1 MMYRPHFLD
10 GTSTDPSADMASDG
24 ERNTRN
30 DPVPRE
36 EHLTDEDWAIMAAV
50 ENCVVWKLLK
60 SLNLRQ
66 REKLLAAICLTF
78 KEVVEGTSECSTV
91 GRPQD
96 FVYWGS
102 RWGTDEAQAQ
112 LILMNQWDN
121 IFHSEART
129 MRLP

>member
-1 MMYRPHFLD
+1 MMFRPHFLD
-10 GTSTDPSADMASDG
+10 GTSTDPSADMASGG

-30 DPVPRE
+30 DPVSRE
-36 EHLTDEDWAIMAAV
+36 EHLTDEDAV

-78 KEVVEGTSECSTV
+78 KEVVEGTSERSTV

-96 FVYWGS
+96 FVDWGS

-112 LILMNQWDN
+112 LICMNQWDN
-121 IFHSEART
+121 IFSESRT